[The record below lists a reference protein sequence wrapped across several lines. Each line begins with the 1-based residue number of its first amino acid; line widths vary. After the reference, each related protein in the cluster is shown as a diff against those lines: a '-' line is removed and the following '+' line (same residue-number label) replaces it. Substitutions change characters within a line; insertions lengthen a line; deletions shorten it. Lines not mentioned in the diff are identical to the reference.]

1 MTITNQIDD
10 RFNDDERRAKAWREF
25 CHRYDFTHQKKEPIN
40 MSTEAAAVAEIVRQ
54 AQEPMQNINPTAAE
68 VLIFPDKTVLPLE
81 KYAERPRRK
90 RSKVSVDD
98 AESFIRYVNNHKQPG
113 TALYGRATLE
123 AGVFVGIID
132 AHEGT
137 VDALTDQRPAWGD
150 HRVIFELAQ
159 TPEWKRW
166 IALNEKPIGQLAFA
180 EFIEDMLSEIQKPT
194 GIEMLEIASALRLD
208 NGQVQLQYL
217 ETIEQKAGQGG
228 AMQVPTEFELALQPF
243 VGGSR
248 YAVKARLRTKLV
260 NRQVQFTYLLDR
272 PHKVVETA
280 FKEARDKI
288 AAEAGLPV
296 LLGRVDSIGL

>member
-1 MTITNQIDD
+1 
-10 RFNDDERRAKAWREF
+10 
-25 CHRYDFTHQKKEPIN
+25 
-40 MSTEAAAVAEIVRQ
+40 
-54 AQEPMQNINPTAAE
+54 
-68 VLIFPDKTVLPLE
+68 
-81 KYAERPRRK
+81 
-90 RSKVSVDD
+90 
-98 AESFIRYVNNHKQPG
+98 
-113 TALYGRATLE
+113 
-123 AGVFVGIID
+123 
-132 AHEGT
+132 
-137 VDALTDQRPAWGD
+137 
-150 HRVIFELAQ
+150 VIFELAQ

-194 GIEMLEIASALRLD
+194 GIEMLEIAKTLALKNDVAFSSALRLD